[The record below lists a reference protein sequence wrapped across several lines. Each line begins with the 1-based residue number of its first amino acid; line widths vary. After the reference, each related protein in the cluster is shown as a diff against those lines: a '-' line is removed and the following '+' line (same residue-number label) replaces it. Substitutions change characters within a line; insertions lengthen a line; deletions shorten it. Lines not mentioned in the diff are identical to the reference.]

1 MDFLLEYGL
10 FLAKVITVALSLVV
24 VLGLLINLG
33 GRIRK
38 QEGVLEVE
46 KINDTIEQLGNA
58 VQTAMLGS
66 TERKKLAKQK
76 KKEAKDR
83 LKQVSE
89 KTRVFLLAFK
99 GDLRASAVASLRE
112 EITAVLSQAKPED
125 EVVVLLE
132 SAGGMVHSYGLAA
145 SQLDRIKKRGI
156 PLTVCVDKIA
166 ASGGYM
172 MACVADKILAAP
184 FSMIG
189 SIGVV
194 AQLPNFNRLLK
205 KHDVDVELHTAGEF
219 KRTLTMFGENT
230 DEGRE
235 KFIEDIQEIHD
246 LFKNFVG
253 SHRKDLDIDKIA
265 TGQVWLGT
273 RALEESLVDELMTSD
288 EYLVD
293 RSNQADIYQVS
304 YLHHKSLPEKL
315 GLAAENRVDNLLLR
329 WWNRLC
335 NSRYSV

>member
-10 FLAKVITVALSLVV
+10 FLAKVITIAVSLVLV
-24 VLGLLINLG
+24 IGLVINLG
-33 GRIRK
+33 SRIRRH
-38 QEGVLEVE
+38 EGVLEVE
-46 KINDTIEQLGNA
+46 KINDTIEQMASA
-58 VQTAMLGS
+58 VQSAMLS
-66 TERKKLAKQK
+66 TAERKKLAKQK
-76 KKEAKDR
+76 KRDMKKRLRKDSG
-83 LKQVSE
+83 KA
-89 KTRVFLLAFK
+89 RVFLLEFK

-125 EVVVLLE
+125 EVIVLLE

-156 PLTVCVDKIA
+156 PLTICVDKIA

-194 AQLPNFNRLLK
+194 AQIPNFNRLLK
-205 KHDVDVELHTAGEF
+205 KHDVDMELHTAGEF

-230 DEGRE
+230 EEGRE
-235 KFIEDIQEIHD
+235 KFIEDLQEIHD
-246 LFKNFVG
+246 LFKDFVG
-253 SHRKDLDIDKIA
+253 SHRKNVDVDKIA

-273 RALEESLVDELMTSD
+273 RALEMSLVDKLMTSD

-293 RSNQADIYQVS
+293 RSNEADIYQVS
-304 YLHHKSLPEKL
+304 YLEHKSLPEKL
-315 GLAAENRVDNLLLR
+315 GLVAESRVDSLLLR
-329 WWNRLC
+329 WWDRLC
-335 NSRYSV
+335 HSRYSV

>member
-10 FLAKVITVALSLVV
+10 FLAKVVTVALSLVV
-24 VLGLLINLG
+24 VLGLLVNLG

-76 KKEAKDR
+76 KKEAKER

-156 PLTVCVDKIA
+156 PLTVCVD
-166 ASGGYM
+166 
-172 MACVADKILAAP
+172 
-184 FSMIG
+184 
-189 SIGVV
+189 
-194 AQLPNFNRLLK
+194 
-205 KHDVDVELHTAGEF
+205 
-219 KRTLTMFGENT
+219 
-230 DEGRE
+230 
-235 KFIEDIQEIHD
+235 
-246 LFKNFVG
+246 
-253 SHRKDLDIDKIA
+253 
-265 TGQVWLGT
+265 
-273 RALEESLVDELMTSD
+273 
-288 EYLVD
+288 
-293 RSNQADIYQVS
+293 
-304 YLHHKSLPEKL
+304 
-315 GLAAENRVDNLLLR
+315 
-329 WWNRLC
+329 
-335 NSRYSV
+335 